1 MINVLIYNEFVHE
14 QTEERVRK
22 VYPDGIHGCI
32 KAFLERED
40 DISVSTVTLDNVN
53 DITDELLD
61 KTDVIIWW
69 GHMAHNRVPD
79 EVAQRVQAAV
89 LKGMGAIFLHSGHHS
104 KPFRLLM
111 GTSCNLSWREDGDF
125 ERVWIAKPTH
135 PIARGLKK
143 YIFSEHEE
151 TYAEPFDVPEPDV
164 TVFIG
169 GFEGGE
175 VFRSGLCYR
184 RGAGKIFYFQPGH
197 ETFPIYYNPDVQT
210 VIKNAVRWAR
220 PDCRMEKLD
229 APCVKKPG
237 FDGE

>member
-1 MINVLIYNEFVHE
+1 MINVLIYNENLHE
-14 QTEERVRK
+14 QHSEKVRS
-22 VYPDGIHGCI
+22 VYPQGIHGCLRS
-32 KAFLERED
+32 FLESD
-40 DISVSTVTLDNVN
+40 DICVKTVTLDSVN

-69 GHMAHNRVPD
+69 GHMGHAQVPD
-79 EVAQRVQAAV
+79 EVAARVQAAV
-89 LKGMGAIFLHSGHHS
+89 LRGMGAIFLHSGHHS

-125 ERVWIAKPTH
+125 ERVWVAKPTH
-135 PIARGLKK
+135 PIAKGVKR

-210 VIKNAVRWAR
+210 VIRNAVYWAK
-220 PDCRMEKLD
+220 PDCRLEKLD

-237 FDGE
+237 KDGE